1 MRIPWVSGL
10 LVATTLSLPASA
22 QLSVYIGSPPPPLRY
37 EEPGPVP
44 GPGFVWID
52 GYWTPDG
59 NHYRWVHGRWDH
71 APYAGAYWSHPH
83 YDHYDRGWR
92 YHEGHWDHEDHG
104 DHHDRDHDH
113 DHDRH

>member
-1 MRIPWVSGL
+1 M
-10 LVATTLSLPASA
+10 ATTLSLPASA
-22 QLSVYIGSPPPPLRY
+22 QLSVYIGTPPPPLRY

-44 GPGFVWID
+44 GPGYVWID

-59 NHYRWVHGRWDH
+59 NHYRWVRGRWDH

>member
-83 YDHYDRGWR
+83 YDRYQDGWHL
-92 YHEGHWDHEDHG
+92 HEGHWDHDDHG
-104 DHHDRDHDH
+104 DHHDDH
-113 DHDRH
+113 R